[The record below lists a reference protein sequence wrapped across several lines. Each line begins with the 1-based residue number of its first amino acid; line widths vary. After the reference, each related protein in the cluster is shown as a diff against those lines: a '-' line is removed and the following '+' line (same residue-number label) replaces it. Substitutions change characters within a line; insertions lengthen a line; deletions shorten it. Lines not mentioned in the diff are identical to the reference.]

1 MFFCIYRY
9 ILFYITK
16 IRWLV
21 LVLGL
26 AGVVPTASAADL
38 DRLLPKD
45 IPLKDPLPDSLTWR
59 GITFYGAIDIG
70 YAYQTNGRPL
80 GGAVTGLE
88 YTPFTTTRNYTGQ
101 SVSTIAHS
109 GLEQSKIGVRFDE
122 PLGSDW
128 SAIGKLET
136 GFDPIKFRLSDGCNS
151 LIQNAGVIYSQQ
163 TSNAD
168 SSRCGQPLNGE
179 AYGGFRNP
187 LYGTLTFGRQN
198 SFQFDSVVVYDP
210 LMLSYAFSC
219 INAGSVSPQT
229 ARWDNSA
236 KYIYRNGP
244 LHAGVM
250 YSEGGETAGM
260 FGKGFG
266 FNVGGNYQG
275 FSLDGVYMIEHGAVN
290 LQTAANGVVGSQP
303 LASNISDNETWSL
316 MGKYTYEFSGNSK
329 NEKPRAWLTFF
340 GGYTHFDQSNPRDA
354 VFSGATAGG
363 YQLAVSGMLPDN
375 NAYTTDRIL
384 QFFWTGAKYQL
395 SSGWNFTGAYYH
407 ANQNSFVADHAPCI
421 AGRASRPDCVGGFDQ
436 VSFLVDY
443 QITKHVDVYSGV
455 THARVENGLASG
467 FPGTPS
473 AKFGFAGT
481 ATSVETTSFMTG
493 VRMKW

>member
-1 MFFCIYRY
+1 MFYCIYRY
-9 ILFYITK
+9 ILLDITK
-16 IRWLV
+16 IRRLV
-21 LVLGL
+21 FALGV
-26 AGVVPTASAADL
+26 AGVMPAAYAADL
-38 DRLLPKD
+38 EQ
-45 IPLKDPLPDSLTWR
+45 IPLKGFLLKDPLPDSLTWR
-59 GITFYGAIDIG
+59 GITFYGTIDIG

-88 YTPFTTTRNYTGQ
+88 FTPFTTTRNYTGQ

-122 PLGSDW
+122 PLLWNW

-136 GFDPIKFRLSDGCNS
+136 GFDPIKFRLSDGCGS
-151 LIQNAGVIYSQQ
+151 FVENAGVIYSQQ

-168 SSRCGQPLNGE
+168 SSRCGQTFNGE
-179 AYGGFRNP
+179 AYGGFSNP
-187 LYGTLTFGRQN
+187 AYGTLTIGRQN

-210 LMLSYAFSC
+210 MTLSYAFSC
-219 INAGSVSPQT
+219 TNAGAVSPET
-229 ARWDNSA
+229 ARWENSA

-250 YSEGGETAGM
+250 YSGGGDGTGM

-290 LQTAANGVVGSQP
+290 LQTAVNDVAGSQS
-303 LASNISDNETWSL
+303 LAANISDNETWSL
-316 MGKYTYEFSGNSK
+316 MGKYTYEFSGNVK
-329 NEKPRAWLTFF
+329 NEGPRAWLTFF
-340 GGYTHFDQSNPRDA
+340 GGYTRFDQSNPRDF
-354 VFSGATAGG
+354 VFSGTAAGG
-363 YQLAVSGMLPDN
+363 YQLAVSPTLPDN
-375 NAYTTDRIL
+375 DAYTTDRIL
-384 QFFWTGAKYQL
+384 QFFWTGVKYQL
-395 SSGWNFTGAYYH
+395 PSGWSFTGAYYH
-407 ANQNSFVADHAPCI
+407 VNQNSYVADHAPCI
-421 AGRASRPDCVGGFDQ
+421 AGRASKADCVGGFDQ

-443 QITKHVDVYSGV
+443 QITKHFDVYSGV
-455 THARVENGLASG
+455 THVRVENGLASG

-473 AKFGFAGT
+473 AKFGAAGA

-493 VRMKW
+493 VRMRW